1 MRTQHNTRQT
11 EHDYVND
18 MIEYCE
24 EILNDTKGLDQ
35 ELFFADRWIFSS
47 TLLNLI
53 RIGWAAHSLPRS
65 MFDLYPSVNR
75 KRVVAVG
82 YILEKHRS
90 SWDIKD
96 KLIWLMIQDTIPKLL
111 LVLKKLQRS
120 WQKSV
125 EDIPEEDRVSK
136 KVHVSVEA

>member
-11 EHDYVND
+11 EHEYVNE
-18 MIEYCE
+18 MVKCCE
-24 EILNDTKGLDQ
+24 EILSDTKGLDQ
-35 ELFFADRWIFSS
+35 KRFFADRWIFFS

-65 MFDLYPSVNR
+65 MFDLYPRINR
-75 KRVVAVG
+75 RRIVAVG

-90 SWDIKD
+90 SWNIED
-96 KLIWLMIQDTIPKLL
+96 KLIWLMVQETIPKLL
-111 LVLKKLQRS
+111 PVLKTLQRS